1 MAAYELLDF
10 APRNYKRPQ
19 TEGSIT
25 KLTSLAENDGHE
37 MTARNLDDLVDKIFE
52 NSMVEIESLIDE
64 FERLRTKLRTS
75 RESIKRDIEE
85 HRVLSQQAMELTET
99 LSGSVEEFRASVDR
113 HRDEPPLRPVR
124 GPNRASVSRA
134 VFDR

>member
-19 TEGSIT
+19 PEGSIT

-37 MTARNLDDLVDKIFE
+37 MTVRNLDDLVDEIFE

-75 RESIKRDIEE
+75 RESIKRKIEE

-99 LSGSVEEFRASVDR
+99 LSGSVEEFRASV
-113 HRDEPPLRPVR
+113 
-124 GPNRASVSRA
+124 A
-134 VFDR
+134 

>member
-37 MTARNLDDLVDKIFE
+37 MTTRNLDDLVDEIFE

-75 RESIKRDIEE
+75 REPTGDGTYGNPFRKRGGISSI
-85 HRVLSQQAMELTET
+85 
-99 LSGSVEEFRASVDR
+99 SGSTSGRTPTQACSGAKSR
-113 HRDEPPLRPVR
+113 VR
-124 GPNRASVSRA
+124 QPGRL
-134 VFDR
+134 